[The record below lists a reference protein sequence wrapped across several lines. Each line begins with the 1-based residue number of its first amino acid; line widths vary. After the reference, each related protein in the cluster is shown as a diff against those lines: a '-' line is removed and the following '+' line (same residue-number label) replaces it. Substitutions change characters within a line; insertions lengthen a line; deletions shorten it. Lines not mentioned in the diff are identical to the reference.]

1 MIFRVFI
8 GVSFFLHGCHS
19 EIFRWRRGRERA
31 SLRGVLTYFVR
42 EGKNSVHGIALARE
56 YAGAGFFSYLA
67 RIGFD
72 TAEAAL
78 QTFANLANPQSFVHG
93 FGPRHG
99 ISLPA
104 SAWRTVSDA

>member
-1 MIFRVFI
+1 MVVI
-8 GVSFFLHGCHS
+8 
-19 EIFRWRRGRERA
+19 
-31 SLRGVLTYFVR
+31 LRFSGGEEVANEHPFGGFSPFFVR

-78 QTFANLANPQSFVHG
+78 
-93 FGPRHG
+93 
-99 ISLPA
+99 
-104 SAWRTVSDA
+104 